1 MKYFTLLL
9 LFTLCSCYQQVR
21 NCEDFKTGKF
31 SFSQEIDGKKH
42 ITLFERNEK
51 FQIEKYNG
59 KTDTASVRWVNECE
73 FVLEKLHPKNM
84 KEQKAISMRIL
95 TTNKNAYT
103 FEYSFVNDENKQ
115 LGTAIKIE

>member
-9 LFTLCSCYQQVR
+9 LLVLSSCYKQER
-21 NCEDFKTGKF
+21 NCEDFKTGEF
-31 SFSQEIDGKKH
+31 SFTQEIDGKKQV
-42 ITLFERNEK
+42 TLFKRDEK
-51 FQIEKYNG
+51 FQIETYNG

-95 TTNKNAYT
+95 TTTKNSYT
-103 FEYSFVNDENKQ
+103 FEYSFVNDDNKQ
-115 LGTAIKIE
+115 LGTVTKIK